1 MLVLLVKYFYL
12 FELFLPIFLLL
23 LDWTS
28 CRLLMDWTAIVNLGL
43 ALIST
48 TLSFLLHFEV
58 SLLFE
63 SAEVSLR
70 SPSVRLMLERL
81 VMSWKLLSSIW
92 FLNNGY
98 LLTPPL
104 AEEYAEI
111 ALFFLVRRVRL
122 TCCITIAVLS
132 ADVFKLLKNSYCPL

>member
-1 MLVLLVKYFYL
+1 MLLVKYFYL
-12 FELFLPIFLLL
+12 LQLFLTIFLLL

-28 CRLLMDWTAIVNLGL
+28 CRRLLMDWTLIVNLGL
-43 ALIST
+43 HLFST
-48 TLSFLLHFEV
+48 FCSFLLHFEV

-70 SPSVRLMLERL
+70 SSSVRLMLERF
-81 VMSWKLLSSIW
+81 VISWKLVSSIW
-92 FLNNGY
+92 FLNN
-98 LLTPPL
+98 LLLFTPPL
-104 AEEYAEI
+104 ADEYAEI

-122 TCCITIAVLS
+122 TWFITIAVLS